1 MKLHPRWRKM
11 GGTGGQTSG
20 EQASGGPVTTDE
32 SSDGGPPGLQADL
45 VLEGGG
51 VKGIALVGA
60 ISVLEEHGYTFNRVA
75 GTSAG
80 SIVGALVAA
89 GMDAAALQEVMR
101 KVDYSRFQDAKG
113 VSRLGVPG
121 KAASLVF
128 RKGIYEGDYL
138 TSWLGE
144 QLGEQGVASF
154 GDLPR
159 ADSSSTG
166 ELDDTDYRLVV
177 MASDVTSGCIR
188 RLPWDLRKVW
198 GADPAEFPVVDAV
211 RASMSIPF
219 FYRPASF
226 RWADRSTTWMV
237 DGGMLSNFPVATFD
251 RPAGAG
257 TPRWPT
263 FGIKLSAR
271 PRQALTNEVTGTIT
285 LAKAMLATMTG
296 WYDQQYVAEASVQAR
311 TIFVDTFG
319 ITATR
324 FDLTKDDA
332 NRLFESGRTSAA
344 AFLDSWDFEQYKDT
358 FRSDT

>member
-1 MKLHPRWRKM
+1 M
-11 GGTGGQTSG
+11 
-20 EQASGGPVTTDE
+20 SGGHVTTNE
-32 SSDGGPPGLQADL
+32 SAEGASEGLRADL

-60 ISVLEEHGYTFNRVA
+60 ISVLEERGYTFNRVA

-101 KVDYSRFQDAKG
+101 QIDYSRFQDARG
-113 VSRLGVPG
+113 ISRLGVPG

-138 TSWLGE
+138 TTWLGG
-144 QLGEQGVASF
+144 QLKEQGVEGF

-159 ADSSSTG
+159 ADSKSTG
-166 ELDDTDYRLVV
+166 ELEDTDYRLVV
-177 MASDVTSGCIR
+177 MASDVTAGCIR

-226 RWADRSTTWMV
+226 RWTDKSTTWMV

-251 RPAGAG
+251 RPEGSG
-257 TPRWPT
+257 PPRWPT

-271 PRQALTNEVTGTIT
+271 PRQALTNEVTGTIS

-324 FDLTKDDA
+324 FDLTKEDA
-332 NRLFESGRTSAA
+332 NKLFESGRTSAA
-344 AFLDSWDFEQYKDT
+344 AFLDTWDFEEYKDT
-358 FRSDT
+358 FRADDEDAPGDGAGEPPATA